1 MEAEHRPALLLELT
15 DLTRPS
21 APDRFR
27 GGGDTTHQQPRKEAM
42 PTMPKPTL
50 SPEADARLVMP
61 RAFLAQA
68 RSYHAEVYASED
80 STLTEK
86 WEASALLAKAETDF
100 RTALTRELVG
110 R

>member
-1 MEAEHRPALLLELT
+1 
-15 DLTRPS
+15 
-21 APDRFR
+21 
-27 GGGDTTHQQPRKEAM
+27 M
-42 PTMPKPTL
+42 PTMPMPTL

-61 RAFLAQA
+61 RAYLAQA
-68 RSYHAEVYASED
+68 RSYCAEVYADAD

-86 WEASALLAKAETDF
+86 WEASALLATAESNF